1 MEEKKVDGRGGAR
14 AGSGRPKGI
23 KTPYKRISLN
33 LPEEYSVKLKQAAA
47 KMGLSQSKFIQLMV
61 DRALEED

>member
-14 AGSGRPKGI
+14 PGSGRPKGI

-33 LPEEYSVKLKQAAA
+33 LPEEYSAKLKMAAE
-47 KMGLSQSKFIQLMV
+47 KEGLSMSKFIQKAI
-61 DRALEED
+61 DDALAD

>member
-23 KTPYKRISLN
+23 KTPYRRISLN
-33 LPEEYSVKLKQAAA
+33 LPEEYSAKLKMAAE
-47 KMGLSQSKFIQLMV
+47 KEGLSMSKFIQKAI
-61 DRALEED
+61 DDALEG

>member
-33 LPEEYSVKLKQAAA
+33 LPEEYSAKLKMAAE
-47 KMGLSQSKFIQLMV
+47 KEGLSMSKFIQKAI
-61 DRALEED
+61 DDALED

>member
-23 KTPYKRISLN
+23 KTPYRRISLN
-33 LPEEYSVKLKQAAA
+33 LTEEYSAKLKIAAE
-47 KMGLSQSKFIQLMV
+47 KEGLSMSKFIQKAI
-61 DRALEED
+61 DDALEG

>member
-23 KTPYKRISLN
+23 KTPYRRISLN
-33 LPEEYSVKLKQAAA
+33 LPEEYSAKLKMVAE
-47 KMGLSQSKFIQLMV
+47 KEGLSMSKFIQKAI
-61 DRALEED
+61 DDALEG

>member
-33 LPEEYSVKLKQAAA
+33 LPEEYSAKLKMAAE
-47 KMGLSQSKFIQLMV
+47 KEGLSMSKFIQKAI
-61 DRALEED
+61 DDALER

>member
-33 LPEEYSVKLKQAAA
+33 LPEEYSAKLKMAAE
-47 KMGLSQSKFIQLMV
+47 KEGLSMSKFIQKAI
-61 DRALEED
+61 DDALEG